1 MTATA
6 TQNQTRAARASG
18 WWGPTPPAAA
28 IEIAAGRITVAQVSI
43 AAGAPIVSA
52 YASEPVA
59 TETIRP
65 ALLGRNIADASVVA
79 DTLGRVLERAGL
91 AGVRRAALIVPDSI
105 ARVSLLPFEQ
115 VPHKPGELD
124 QLIRWQLRKST
135 PFPLEEARLMHLLAH
150 RTDTGATFAAVVARR
165 DVLDEYEGVMNALGI
180 HAGIVDLA
188 SFNVVNAVISAGA
201 APAGDW
207 LLVCL
212 AAEGTTIAV
221 LRGDNLMF
229 YRHRA
234 AVDQEPLS
242 ALVHQ
247 TAMYHEDRLGGSAFS
262 RVFLCGAARADG
274 SAERAKMEI
283 SERLGIAAQSVDI
296 RLAAGLRD
304 RTAAGPEV
312 LDALAAPIGV
322 LLRDRAA

>member
-1 MTATA
+1 MSATP
-6 TQNQTRAARASG
+6 TSSQGRARASG
-18 WWGPTPPAAA
+18 WGPTPPAAA
-28 IEIAAGRITVAQVSI
+28 IEIAAGRITVAQVSL
-43 AAGAPIVSA
+43 AAGAPAISA
-52 YASEPVA
+52 YASELVGSD
-59 TETIRP
+59 TIKP
-65 ALLGRNIADASVVA
+65 GLIGRNIADASAVVDA
-79 DTLGRVLERAGL
+79 LGRVLQRAGL

-115 VPHKPGELD
+115 IPHKPGELD

-135 PFPLEEARLMHLLAH
+135 PFPLEEARVMHLLAH
-150 RTDTGATFAAVVARR
+150 RTESGGTFAAVVARR

-247 TAMYHEDRLGGSAFS
+247 TAMYHEDRLGGSAFG
-262 RVFLCGAARADG
+262 RVFLCGSARADG
-274 SAERAKMEI
+274 SAERARREI
-283 SERLGIAAQSVDI
+283 SERLGIAAQNVDV
-296 RLAAGLRD
+296 RPAAGLGD
-304 RTAAGPEV
+304 RMVVGPEV
-312 LDALAAPIGV
+312 LDALAAPVGV